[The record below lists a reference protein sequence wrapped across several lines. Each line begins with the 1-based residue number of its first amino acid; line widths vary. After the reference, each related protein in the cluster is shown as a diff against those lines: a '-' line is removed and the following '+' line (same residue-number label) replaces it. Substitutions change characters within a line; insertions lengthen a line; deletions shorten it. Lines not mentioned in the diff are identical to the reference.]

1 VGRTTLT
8 EALLIAHIILNIVIL
23 ALIVIVEAKL
33 STTTDYLYRIF
44 NRVYL
49 MRLMLERIE
58 KKIDE
63 LDKKVAG

>member
-8 EALLIAHIILNIVIL
+8 EALFIAHIILNIVIL
-23 ALIVIVEAKL
+23 VIIVIVEAKL
-33 STTTDYLYRIF
+33 SATTEYLYRIF
-44 NRVYL
+44 NRVYFAAHV
-49 MRLMLERIE
+49 LERVE